1 MSIQVINDI
10 NGREE
15 YVLLPISTYEKIK
28 PEIDKLTDDYVDFS
42 IDDYIKNPIAL
53 MRIKANLTQEQLA
66 NKAKVTQ
73 AYISKLESQDKVSGK
88 VIYKFKQ
95 LIN

>member
-1 MSIQVINDI
+1 MSIQIINDV
-10 NGREE
+10 NGNAE
-15 YVLLPISTYEKIK
+15 YVLLPINTYKKIK
-28 PEIDKLTDDYVDFS
+28 PEIDKLTDDYVDFN

-66 NKAKVTQ
+66 NKAEVTQ
-73 AYISKLESQDKVSGK
+73 AYISKLESQDKVSDK
-88 VIYKFKQ
+88 VIFKFKQ